1 MRLLK
6 FSLIVFGAVLFLL
19 STTQAMAAVPLQVN
33 VDQVLNSQ
41 SFSSSINLLL
51 AISAISLI
59 PFFLMSTTSFLRI
72 IIVLGMIRSAIGTQQ
87 VPPAPVIVSLAM
99 FMTLYIMSPVWQ
111 DVYTQAIEPYNK
123 GRISQQ
129 VALEKGLVPIRKF
142 MLRQTREKDLALYVE
157 QARIKAPT
165 RIEEVPT
172 YVLIPAFLISELKT
186 AFQISFV
193 IFIPF
198 VIIDLVVSNILLTF
212 VL

>member
-1 MRLLK
+1 VRLLK

-87 VPPAPVIVSLAM
+87 VPPGTLLLSTGLRTGPNAEFSFDEPMANSSQFCRPIMMASASIRRCTAVPVNDALKPFSMLLA
-99 FMTLYIMSPVWQ
+99 
-111 DVYTQAIEPYNK
+111 ACR
-123 GRISQQ
+123 GC
-129 VALEKGLVPIRKF
+129 
-142 MLRQTREKDLALYVE
+142 
-157 QARIKAPT
+157 
-165 RIEEVPT
+165 
-172 YVLIPAFLISELKT
+172 PA
-186 AFQISFV
+186 
-193 IFIPF
+193 
-198 VIIDLVVSNILLTF
+198 
-212 VL
+212 